1 MDFTAGFS
9 FFFGQIGRL
18 LFSLGSH
25 FSLTSLGAALV
36 FSTLFFAWQR
46 LKRGRKI
53 HLRTL
58 WRALFPRHIVTSKSN
73 QADIG
78 YLFFNVFVFGVVF
91 GWAVLSYQSI
101 TNGTLYVPQ
110 KAREPLKGELIDPL
124 INAAKH
130 LLPKRP
136 AEIADIPVAERSEA

>member
-25 FSLTSLGAALV
+25 FSLTSLGAALA

-46 LKRGRKI
+46 LKRGRRI
-53 HLRTL
+53 RLCTL

-73 QADIG
+73 QADVG
-78 YLFFNVFVFGVVF
+78 YLFFNVYVFVFG
-91 GWAVLSYQSI
+91 
-101 TNGTLYVPQ
+101 
-110 KAREPLKGELIDPL
+110 AREPLTFGFADNPDAHTVKGELIDPL